1 MTETRTRAPL
11 ASVALVSF
19 AALGSEIVLNRV
31 FAVVHWHHFAFMIIS
46 LALLGFGASGTFLA
60 VARRRLLSRYAASYL
75 ASIASFGVLVIASP
89 LAALS
94 LPFRAEALLWD
105 PWQPLWL
112 VLMYLVL
119 AAPFFC
125 AANAIGL
132 ALMSGREY
140 AGRVYAADLA
150 GAGIGS
156 VAVLGLMYWI
166 WPEGLLRVVAA
177 AAFVA
182 VIVGAVELNATPLRW
197 TALAVAGM
205 TLLAL
210 LPSSWLRLE
219 PGPYKALSQALRVGG
234 TQVLLERSSPLARIS
249 VIESSR
255 MPLRLAPGLSL
266 NATAEPPEQL
276 GMFTD
281 GDAIQAIT
289 ARTDDPARL
298 EYLSRTTSALAYA
311 IAAPRSVLVA
321 EAGGGDEILR
331 ARRLGAQRID
341 ALELNPQV
349 IRLLRETFREY
360 TGNLAGLR
368 GVQLLTGEARGFL
381 QRSGQTYDLIQLS
394 LGGAGSGGGLGGLNE
409 NYQYTVE
416 ALRLYLRHLEPD
428 GFLAITAGVQ
438 IPPREGLKLAA
449 TAIRAMQLEGIHGAS
464 DRLIMVRGWQ
474 TSTMLLK
481 NGDVTADEIADTRA
495 FCDAQS
501 FDPVWYRGLER
512 RDTNQRNQLPEPW
525 YFDGIAA
532 LLGDSAERYLDDYPY
547 QIRPATDDRPYF
559 QNFFRWRTLSESW
572 RARERGGMA
581 LFEAGYL
588 LLALTLAQ
596 ALIAG
601 VVLILAPLRLLAPPQ
616 GLHRA
621 RRLRVVLY
629 FGGIGLAFMFLE
641 IAFLQKL
648 LLVVHHPTVALGL
661 TLGTFLVA
669 AGAGSLWAD
678 RTPST
683 RARRTLGL
691 ATTGI
696 LLLGTLHAF
705 AFDAITA
712 LLAAWPGPASAAA
725 AACLVAPLAFC
736 MGMPFPLALRELD
749 APLVPWAWG
758 INGCASVVSAA
769 LATLLAVDLGLRNL
783 LWLALALYALV
794 PLAFPS
800 RAAENPRSG
809 SRAPWI
815 PWKSSR

>member
-1 MTETRTRAPL
+1 MTDTRTRAPL
-11 ASVALVSF
+11 VSVALVSF
-19 AALGSEIVLNRV
+19 AALGSEIVLNRI

-60 VARRRLLSRYAASYL
+60 VARRRLLSHYAPSYL
-75 ASIASFGVLVIASP
+75 ASIAAFGVLVIASP

-112 VLMYLVL
+112 VLMYLIL

-125 AANAIGL
+125 AASAIGL
-132 ALMSGREY
+132 ALMAARDH

-166 WPEGLLRVVAA
+166 WPEGLLRVVGA

-182 VIVGAVELNATPLRW
+182 LVVGAVELNATPLRW
-197 TALAVAGM
+197 TVIAVAGV
-205 TLLAL
+205 TALAL

-219 PGPYKALSQALRVGG
+219 PGPYKALSQALRVEG

-249 VIESSR
+249 VIESSS

-266 NATAEPPEQL
+266 NATAEPPGQL

-289 ARTDDPARL
+289 SATDDDERL
-298 EYLSRTTSALAYA
+298 EYLSRTTSALAYRLA
-311 IAAPRSVLVA
+311 TPRRVLVP

-331 ARRLGAQRID
+331 ARRLGAGRVD

-349 IRLLRETFREY
+349 IELLRETFREY
-360 TGNLAGLR
+360 TGNLAGLS
-368 GVQLLTGEARGFL
+368 GVELQQGEARGFL
-381 QRSGQTYDLIQLS
+381 QRSGRTYDLIQLS
-394 LGGAGSGGGLGGLNE
+394 LGGAGSSGGLGGLNE
-409 NYQYTVE
+409 NYQDTVE
-416 ALRLYLRHLEPD
+416 ALRLYLRHLEP
-428 GFLAITAGVQ
+428 GGVLSVTAAVQ
-438 IPPREGLKLAA
+438 IPPRDGLKLAA
-449 TAIRAMQLEGIHGAS
+449 MGIRAMQAEGVRSVS
-464 DRLIMVRGWQ
+464 DRMIMVRGWQ
-474 TSTMLLK
+474 TFTLLLK
-481 NGDVTADEIADTRA
+481 NGEITADEIAGTRA
-495 FCDAQS
+495 FCEAQS
-501 FDPVWYRGLER
+501 FDPAWYPGLER

-525 YFDGIAA
+525 YYDGVQA
-532 LLGDSAERYLDDYPY
+532 LLAGAAERYLEDYPY
-547 QIRPATDDRPYF
+547 DIHPATDDRPYF
-559 QNFFRWRTLSESW
+559 QNFFRWRMLAESW
-572 RARERGGMA
+572 GARERGGIA
-581 LFEAGYL
+581 LLEAGYL
-588 LLALTLAQ
+588 LLALTLLQ
-596 ALIAG
+596 AVIAG
-601 VVLILAPLRLLAPPQ
+601 VVLILAPLRLLAPSQ
-616 GLHRA
+616 GRSRA
-621 RRLRVVLY
+621 PRLRVVLY

-678 RTPST
+678 RTPAA

-691 ATTGI
+691 ATAGI
-696 LLLGTLHAF
+696 VLLGTLHAF
-705 AFDAITA
+705 AFDAITP
-712 LLAAWPGPASAAA
+712 LLAGWPRPAAA
-725 AACLVAPLAFC
+725 AVTACLVAPLAFC
-736 MGMPFPLALRELD
+736 MGMPFPLALRELEP
-749 APLVPWAWG
+749 PLVPWAWG

-783 LWLALALYALV
+783 LWLALLLYALV
-794 PLAFPS
+794 ALAFPS
-800 RAAENPRSG
+800 
-809 SRAPWI
+809 SRGASTI
-815 PWKSSR
+815 

>member
-1 MTETRTRAPL
+1 MTETPGRAPL
-11 ASVALVSF
+11 ISVALVSF
-19 AALGSEIVLNRV
+19 AALGSEIVLNRI
-31 FAVVHWHHFAFMIIS
+31 FAVVHWYHFAFMIIS

-60 VARRRLLSRYAASYL
+60 IARRRLLSHYAASYL
-75 ASIASFGVLVIASP
+75 VSIASFGVLVIVSP

-132 ALMSGREY
+132 ALMAGRDR

-156 VAVLGLMYWI
+156 VAVLGMMYWI
-166 WPEGLLRVVAA
+166 WPEGLLRVVGAV
-177 AAFVA
+177 AFVA
-182 VIVGAVELNATPLRW
+182 LIVGAVELKAMPVRW
-197 TALAVAGM
+197 TVLAAAGV

-210 LPSSWLRLE
+210 LPSTWQRFE
-219 PGPYKALSQALRVGG
+219 PGPYKALSQALRVEG
-234 TQVLLERSSPLARIS
+234 TRVLLERSSPLARIS
-249 VIESSR
+249 VIESSG

-289 ARTDDPARL
+289 AATDDPARL
-298 EYLSRTTSALAYA
+298 EYLSRTTSALAFRL
-311 IAAPRSVLVA
+311 AAPHHVLVP

-331 ARRLGAQRID
+331 AEQHGAERVT

-349 IRLLRETFREY
+349 MQLLRETFRGY
-360 TGNLAGLR
+360 TGDLVGR
-368 GVQLLTGEARGFL
+368 GGVQLEQGDARGFL

-394 LGGAGSGGGLGGLNE
+394 LGGAAGGGLGGLNE
-409 NYQYTVE
+409 DYGYTVE
-416 ALRLYLRHLEPD
+416 ALRLYMQHLEPG
-428 GFLAITAGVQ
+428 GFLSITGSIE
-438 IPPREGLKLAA
+438 IPPRQGLKLAA
-449 TAIRAMQLEGIHGAS
+449 MGIGAMRAQGMLRPSH
-464 DRLIMVRGWQ
+464 RMIMIRGWQ
-474 TSTMLLK
+474 TFTLLLK
-481 NGDVTADEIADTRA
+481 NGDVTPDEVALTRA
-495 FCDAQS
+495 FCDEQS
-501 FDPVWYRGLER
+501 FDPVWYPGLER
-512 RDTNQRNQLPEPW
+512 RDTNHRNQLPEPW
-525 YFDGIAA
+525 YYDGVQA
-532 LLGDSAERYLDDYPY
+532 LLSDTAARYLEDYPY
-547 QIRPATDDRPYF
+547 RIRPATDDRPYF
-559 QNFFRWRTLSESW
+559 HDFFRWRTFSESFA
-572 RARERGGMA
+572 ARKRGGMA
-581 LFEAGYL
+581 LLEAGYL
-588 LLALTLAQ
+588 LLVLTLLQ
-596 ALIAG
+596 AVIAG
-601 VVLILAPLRLLAPPQ
+601 ATLILAPLRLLAPPH
-616 GLHRA
+616 GLGRA
-621 RRLRVVLY
+621 GRLRIVLY

-678 RTPST
+678 RTSAA

-691 ATTGI
+691 AVAGI
-696 LLLGTLHAF
+696 LLLGTLHAI
-705 AFDAITA
+705 AFDAITP
-712 LLAAWPGPASAAA
+712 LLAAWPGPAAAAA

-736 MGMPFPLALRELD
+736 MGMPFPLALRELE

-769 LATLLAVDLGLRNL
+769 LATLIAVDLGLRNL

-794 PLAFPS
+794 VPAFPS
-800 RAAENPRSG
+800 RGAG
-809 SRAPWI
+809 I
-815 PWKSSR
+815 QWKSSL

>member
-1 MTETRTRAPL
+1 MTDTPARAPL
-11 ASVALVSF
+11 ISVALVSF
-19 AALGSEIVLNRV
+19 AALGSEIVLNRI

-60 VARRRLLSRYAASYL
+60 VARRRLLPHYAASYL
-75 ASIASFGVLVIASP
+75 ASIASFGVLVVASP

-132 ALMSGREY
+132 ALMAGRDH

-150 GAGIGS
+150 GAGVGS

-166 WPEGLLRVVAA
+166 WPEGLLRLVGAT
-177 AAFVA
+177 AFSA
-182 VIVGAVELNATPLRW
+182 VIVGAVELNAKPMRW
-197 TALAVAGM
+197 TVLAVAGM

-219 PGPYKALSQALRVGG
+219 PGPYKALSQALRIEG
-234 TQVLLERSSPLARIS
+234 TRVLLERSSPLARIT
-249 VIESSR
+249 VLESSR
-255 MPLRLAPGLSL
+255 TPLRLAPGLSL

-289 ARTDDPARL
+289 AATDDAARL
-298 EYLSRTTSALAYA
+298 EYLSRTTSALAYRL
-311 IAAPRSVLVA
+311 AAPRDVLVPD
-321 EAGGGDEILR
+321 AGGGDEILR
-331 ARRLGAQRID
+331 ARHLGAGRVT

-349 IRLLRETFREY
+349 SGLLRETFRDY
-360 TGNLAGLR
+360 TGNLAGLA
-368 GVQLLTGEARGFL
+368 GVRLEQGDARGFL

-394 LGGAGSGGGLGGLNE
+394 LGGATSGGLGALNE
-409 NYQYTVE
+409 DYEYTVE
-416 ALRLYLRHLEPD
+416 ALRLYMRHLEP
-428 GFLAITAGVQ
+428 GGLLAITGGVQ

-449 TAIRAMQLEGIHGAS
+449 TGIGAMQAEGILRPS
-464 DRLIMVRGWQ
+464 DRLIMIRGWQ
-474 TSTMLLK
+474 TFTLLLK
-481 NGDVTADEIADTRA
+481 NGDVTSDEIAVTRA

-501 FDPVWYRGLER
+501 FDPVWYPGLER

-525 YFDGIAA
+525 YHDGVRA
-532 LLGDSAERYLDDYPY
+532 LLGDAAPRYLADYPY
-547 QIRPATDDRPYF
+547 RIRPATDDRPYF
-559 QNFFRWRTLSESW
+559 HNFFRWRTFSESFG
-572 RARERGGMA
+572 ARERGGMA
-581 LFEAGYL
+581 LLEAGYL
-588 LLALTLAQ
+588 LLVLTLLQ
-596 ALIAG
+596 AVIAG
-601 VVLILAPLRLLAPPQ
+601 AILILAPLRRLAPPQ
-616 GLHRA
+616 RPGRA
-621 RRLRVVLY
+621 ERLRVVLY

-641 IAFLQKL
+641 IAYLQKL

-678 RTPST
+678 RTSAA
-683 RARRTLGL
+683 RARRTLVL
-691 ATTGI
+691 AIAGI
-696 LLLGTLHAF
+696 LLLGTLHAVS
-705 AFDAITA
+705 FDTVTS
-712 LLAAWPGPASAAA
+712 LLAAWPGPATAAA

-736 MGMPFPLALRELD
+736 MGMPFPLALRELEP
-749 APLVPWAWG
+749 PLVPWAWG
-758 INGCASVVSAA
+758 INGCASVASAA
-769 LATLLAVDLGLRNL
+769 LATLIAVDLGLRNL

-794 PLAFPS
+794 LLAFPS
-800 RAAENPRSG
+800 SSDGRLHSG
-809 SRAPWI
+809 VAIMDR
-815 PWKSSR
+815 